1 MAPASAAVDTSGTPS
16 TSSGDRRPARVSCL
30 KCRSTDHQ
38 VWECPRCTPEE
49 AARLL
54 RELHERREA
63 RRSEGARKFN
73 IVDPTKR
80 LTSDNRGSVA
90 AAIDGIAVT
99 ALMLDTGANT
109 SLVARGVLEAL
120 VQTGTVLRVN
130 PVAGITLS
138 SAGKEAINVTSI
150 VTFDEVVLIT

>member
-1 MAPASAAVDTSGTPS
+1 MGVYCAIWGYNSDPFVTPVATAEEMVVADSSLVVEDEVDEGVETEVTVV
-16 TSSGDRRPARVSCL
+16 DR
-30 KCRSTDHQ
+30 
-38 VWECPRCTPEE
+38 
-49 AARLL
+49 
-54 RELHERREA
+54 
-63 RRSEGARKFN
+63 
-73 IVDPTKR
+73 KR

-130 PVAGITLS
+130 SVAGITLS